1 MGCRILHKN
10 PSSSL
15 RGIKRVDR
23 EHVFSRKPSRA
34 KGTERKSEIQG
45 FPGGDIRWG
54 TGSQVEH
61 GHLEQG

>member
-1 MGCRILHKN
+1 MGRKILHKN

-34 KGTERKSEIQG
+34 KGTERKSEIQV
-45 FPGGDIRWG
+45 PRGGILEWW